1 MRRIVWN
8 RLRHII
14 LYSFWFVRVV
24 VGWISRSKTSS
35 ISFVTVPL
43 LLLRNM
49 CQQTQIRVK
58 MVLPPNYWN
67 LCMYLNVYSSSC
79 SKWCFFYAQN
89 SQTCVNYQTFIYIYS
104 LWVCMYMHIYIYEEW
119 TSLLSWNILL
129 ITSLWLKLIFS
140 LLMNVYHCLILPIAF
155 NYFEFPDF

>member
-67 LCMYLNVYSSSC
+67 LCIWMYILLH
-79 SKWCFFYAQN
+79 AQ
-89 SQTCVNYQTFIYIYS
+89 SDVFSMLKTHRLVWIIRLLYIYI
-104 LWVCMYMHIYIYEEW
+104 VCEYACICIYTHEEW

-129 ITSLWLKLIFS
+129 IISLWLKLIFS
-140 LLMNVYHCLILPIAF
+140 LMMNVYHCLILPIAF
-155 NYFEFPDF
+155 DYFEFPDF